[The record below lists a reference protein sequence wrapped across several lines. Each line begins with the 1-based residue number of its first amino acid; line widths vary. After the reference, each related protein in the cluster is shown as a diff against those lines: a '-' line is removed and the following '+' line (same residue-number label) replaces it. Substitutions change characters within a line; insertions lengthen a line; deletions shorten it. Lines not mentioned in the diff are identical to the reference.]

1 MERVPRASVLS
12 CARSLAV
19 GVVTVALVAG
29 CSSHG
34 SSNSHATGGTTTS
47 VSSVAPTTTT
57 TLEVYRVR
65 VGDTLTAIAQRLGV
79 SAAAIIARNHV
90 KDPNSLAA
98 GQTLV
103 IPPRP
108 PLGLV
113 VTPARGHVGDGFQ
126 LQLTGA
132 APGETIVFA
141 IQSPKGIF
149 KGQPHTASDA
159 GAVDATYQTSFG
171 DRPGVYKV
179 TATGNRGTVM
189 RADFRVFA
197 ALA

>member
-1 MERVPRASVLS
+1 MERAAHASVVPMP
-12 CARSLAV
+12 RSLVACLV
-19 GVVTVALVAG
+19 AFALVAG
-29 CSSHG
+29 CSSHKT
-34 SSNSHATGGTTTS
+34 SASRAAKGTTTT
-47 VSSVAPTTTT
+47 VGVATTTTT
-57 TLEVYRVR
+57 TLAVYTVR
-65 VGDTLTAIAQRLGV
+65 PGDTLTAIAQRVRV

-90 KDPNSLAA
+90 ANPNRLTA

-108 PLGLV
+108 PLALA

-126 LQLTGA
+126 LLITGA

-141 IQSPKGIF
+141 IQSPKGMF
-149 KGQPHTASDA
+149 TGQPHTASDA
-159 GAVDATYQTSFG
+159 GGVSATYQTSFG

-179 TATGNRGTVM
+179 TAMGNRGTVM
-189 RADFRVFA
+189 RANFRVFA